1 VEENMTEAVVQAGAI
16 ETRYT
21 RTGRGPHLLVLG
33 REQDSHWMGALLPR
47 LAERF
52 RIFIPELPA
61 WVAAAPAARH
71 EAAVAA
77 HAEAVAAWL
86 RGVIGGLGLDQ
97 PGLVAA
103 APLAELLLRFAATD
117 GHRLDRIALVAP
129 PPEATPAGIDSTAG
143 GATIHDPA
151 IPDAPATG
159 TMPPA
164 SAVLLFPAPAGENAY
179 QALLAFLQPED

>member
-1 VEENMTEAVVQAGAI
+1 MRWTHGTVEENMPDAVVWAGPI

-33 REQDSHWMGALLPR
+33 RDEDADWLGALLPR

-61 WVAAAPAARH
+61 WVPAAPPAGHAN
-71 EAAVAA
+71 AMTA

-97 PGLVAA
+97 PGIVAA
-103 APLAELLLRFAATD
+103 APLAELLLRFAVTD
-117 GHRLDRIALVAP
+117 GDRLDRIALVAP
-129 PPEATPAGIDSTAG
+129 PAGAPSSGARTMEQAVARGAVPA
-143 GATIHDPA
+143 
-151 IPDAPATG
+151 
-159 TMPPA
+159 A
-164 SAVLLFPAPAGENAY
+164 SAVLLFPAPSGENAY
-179 QALLAFLQPED
+179 QALLAFLQPEE